1 MPRIKKLLISKI
13 MSDEEIASR
22 EGTWFTED
30 DLDVSKSFLL
40 KSQARAFET
49 IGAKLN
55 MLDDIAN
62 LGISPDYVKER
73 QSIVENMTVAEIK
86 KLSAQYLNP
95 DKMIYL
101 VVGDKKTQMDKL
113 EQLGYGTPILLNE
126 KKQTVK
132 D

>member
-1 MPRIKKLLISKI
+1 
-13 MSDEEIASR
+13 
-22 EGTWFTED
+22 
-30 DLDVSKSFLL
+30 
-40 KSQARAFET
+40 
-49 IGAKLN
+49 
-55 MLDDIAN
+55 
-62 LGISPDYVKER
+62 
-73 QSIVENMTVAEIK
+73 SIVENMTVAEIK